1 MIGTGIYLDDLESA
15 LQSLRDE
22 VAANIASTM
31 RILAAVALLSVGAV
45 SAGGLLLNLRDR
57 RIADGQLRELAQRIV
72 FSQEAERARVSRE
85 LHDGLS
91 QLLVSLKYRFE
102 LLEHRLATPGA
113 EPVRSMA
120 RELDGLGE
128 AIAEVRRISHA
139 LRPSALDDLG
149 LASALEQS
157 AKEFSARTGICANVR
172 VEGALPWNGRGSR
185 SDESDPRAVTLFRIA
200 QEALANIERHSHAR
214 HVEIQLAC
222 NPTTASL
229 SIVDDG
235 IGFEIARIE
244 REGIKGI
251 GLRNIRER
259 IEHAGGEFFLSSGPG
274 RTELR
279 ATVPAT

>member
-1 MIGTGIYLDDLESA
+1 
-15 LQSLRDE
+15 
-22 VAANIASTM
+22 
-31 RILAAVALLSVGAV
+31 
-45 SAGGLLLNLRDR
+45 
-57 RIADGQLRELAQRIV
+57 
-72 FSQEAERARVSRE
+72 
-85 LHDGLS
+85 
-91 QLLVSLKYRFE
+91 
-102 LLEHRLATPGA
+102 
-113 EPVRSMA
+113 
-120 RELDGLGE
+120 
-128 AIAEVRRISHA
+128 
-139 LRPSALDDLG
+139 
-149 LASALEQS
+149 
-157 AKEFSARTGICANVR
+157 
-172 VEGALPWNGRGSR
+172 
-185 SDESDPRAVTLFRIA
+185 LFRIA

-222 NPTTASL
+222 NPRTASL